1 MRGVKKKQKGGKSHL
16 IMPKQ
21 KHSVHTNPCGSG
33 KKGKSSETQPPPIGR
48 PTLTQCLELQHKLNA
63 GGGEEDTGRKPVRV
77 GGSGKSKRKEECGRE
92 GDEV

>member
-1 MRGVKKKQKGGKSHL
+1 M
-16 IMPKQ
+16 
-21 KHSVHTNPCGSG
+21 
-33 KKGKSSETQPPPIGR
+33 QPPPIGQ

-77 GGSGKSKRKEECGRE
+77 GGRGKSKRKEECGRE